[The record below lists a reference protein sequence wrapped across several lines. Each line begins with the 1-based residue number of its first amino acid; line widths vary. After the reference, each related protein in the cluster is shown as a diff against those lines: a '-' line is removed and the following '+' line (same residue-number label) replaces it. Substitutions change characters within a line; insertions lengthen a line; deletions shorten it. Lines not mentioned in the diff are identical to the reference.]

1 MKKLFKKRNVIIFI
15 LVLIVGV
22 AGYIGNDF
30 AMRVSVEMYQVE
42 IGAVEETFVEDGFID
57 AVKTSEI
64 QAAISGTVE
73 EVLKEVG
80 DVVTKDDV
88 LLLFDDEV
96 ILYQIE
102 GLDAEIKAL
111 DFQLL
116 EASKPADQERITNAS
131 IAVSQAKGNKNK
143 AKDDYENNLVL
154 FNSGNL
160 SQSALD
166 QSKKLY
172 DDALK
177 AYNIAI
183 NESKLVNKGVSENI
197 ESQYQASIE
206 ALYAQKKILE
216 SQLEDYAVDAP
227 MAGTVL
233 SSHVKSGHYV
243 MIGQPLYEIADL
255 SQLKLVCEILE
266 DDYHLIDRDSHVRL
280 YDKILDKYYDASIS
294 KIYPKSESS
303 ISDLG
308 IKQNRVKIEVLPNES
323 LEDYIVGQT
332 LDIEFVIHEKPS
344 VKRVPIDAVF
354 KSKGEYYVF
363 VVMNGMI
370 EQKLVEVGIEGDD
383 YYEILS
389 GLESGDDIVK
399 VITNDLE
406 EGLKIK

>member
-1 MKKLFKKRNVIIFI
+1 MKKLFRKRNIIIFI
-15 LVLIVGV
+15 IVIVLGVG
-22 AGYIGNDF
+22 GYIGNDY
-30 AMRVSVEMYQVE
+30 AMRVSVEMYEVE
-42 IGAVEETFVEDGFID
+42 MGPVEETFVEDGFIE
-57 AVKTSEI
+57 AVKTSEV
-64 QAAISGTVE
+64 QASLSGTVE

-80 DVVTKDDV
+80 DVVSKDDV

-102 GLDAEIKAL
+102 GVEAEIRAL

-131 IAVSQAKGNKNK
+131 IAVSQARDNKNK
-143 AKDDYENNLVL
+143 LKDDYENNLVL

-160 SQSALD
+160 SQTALD
-166 QSKKLY
+166 ASKKLY
-172 DDALK
+172 DDSLK

-183 NESKLVNKGVSENI
+183 NESKLVNKGISENL

-216 SQLEDYAVDAP
+216 SQLEDYTVDAP

-243 MIGQPLYEIADL
+243 MVGQPLYEIADL
-255 SQLKLVCEILE
+255 SKLRLACEVLE
-266 DDYHLIDRDSHVRL
+266 DDYHLLEMDTHVRL
-280 YDKILDKYYDASIS
+280 YDKVLDQYYDANIT
-294 KIYPKSESS
+294 KIYPKSEAA

-308 IKQNRVKIEVLPNES
+308 IKQNRVKIEVSPREPLAG
-323 LEDYIVGQT
+323 YIVGQT
-332 LDIEFVIHEKPS
+332 LDIEFVIHEKTS
-344 VKRVPIDAVF
+344 VKRVPIDSVF
-354 KSKGEYYVF
+354 KSKGEFYVF
-363 VVMNGMI
+363 VVMNGVI

-383 YYEILS
+383 YYEITS
-389 GLESGDDIVK
+389 GLESGDEIVK

>member
-116 EASKPADQERITNAS
+116 EASKPADQERITNAG

-266 DDYHLIDRDSHVRL
+266 DDYHLIDRNNHVRL

-294 KIYPKSESS
+294 KIYPKSEAS

-308 IKQNRVKIEVLPNES
+308 IKQNRVKIEVLPNEP
-323 LEDYIVGQT
+323 LEGYIVGQT